1 MIYQSKTQI
10 KFACSS
16 LDPIFLGNQLIC
28 LSFNFLS
35 MVMNDAYFIELRSFP
50 SGSDGKI
57 SACNAG
63 DLGLI
68 PELGRSPREGNG
80 NPLQY
85 PCLETPVDRGA
96 WWATIHGVTKS
107 WT

>member
-28 LSFNFLS
+28 LSFDFLS

-50 SGSDGKI
+50 SGSDDKV

-80 NPLQY
+80 NPLQ
-85 PCLETPVDRGA
+85 
-96 WWATIHGVTKS
+96 
-107 WT
+107 